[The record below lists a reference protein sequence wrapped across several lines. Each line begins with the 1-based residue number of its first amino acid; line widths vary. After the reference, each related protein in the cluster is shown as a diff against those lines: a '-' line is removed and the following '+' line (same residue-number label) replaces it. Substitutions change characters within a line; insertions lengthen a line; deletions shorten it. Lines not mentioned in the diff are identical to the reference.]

1 METMNHNCYASRV
14 EKFATE
20 EEPFHFTKS
29 GLPNVYLVG
38 IKYFVC
44 ECGEVVA
51 EIPAIKQLMR
61 LIAQDVVKS
70 PFDLTGAE
78 IKFLR
83 KRLGKKASE
92 FSQYLGIK
100 PETLS
105 RVEHSKQVT
114 SVQIQKL
121 ARLAYCI
128 ISKDPELADC
138 AHAILNWI
146 LGEIEKGHK
155 KKDKIVLEMDSNRE
169 CWRELKAA

>member
-1 METMNHNCYASRV
+1 MEKMNHNCYASRV

-20 EEPFHFTKS
+20 ESPFHFTAS
-29 GLPNVYLVG
+29 GLSNVYLVG
-38 IKYFVC
+38 IKYWVC

-51 EIPAIKQLMR
+51 EIPAAKQLMR

-70 PFDLTGAE
+70 PFDLAGDE

-92 FSQYLGIK
+92 FCQYLGVE

-105 RVEHSKQVT
+105 RVENSKQAP
-114 SVQIQKL
+114 SIQIQKL
-121 ARLAYCI
+121 ARLAYCVFSEDPQLAECARSIFASI
-128 ISKDPELADC
+128 IA
-138 AHAILNWI
+138 
-146 LGEIEKGHK
+146 EIEKGR
-155 KKDKIVLEMDSNRE
+155 KKDKIVLAMDAKQE